1 MGVYWEMFWAFFRI
15 GAMTFGG
22 GYAMLPMMRQELIEK
37 TGWITEEELL
47 DYYAIGQCTP
57 GIIAVNTATFVG
69 NKLKGVLGG
78 MVATVGI
85 VAPSLVIIMVIAA
98 FLQNFAHIPQ
108 VQDAFSG
115 IRLVVIALI
124 LSTVIDLWK
133 KGVKNL
139 FGVCIVLFVVAVS
152 FVPGFNSVYSV
163 ILCGIAGIWYSR
175 RKGAEKG

>member
-1 MGVYWEMFWAFFRI
+1 MDIYWKMFWAFFRM

-22 GYAMLPMMRQELIEK
+22 GYAMLPIMKEELIEK

-69 NKLKGVLGG
+69 NKLKGVRG
-78 MVATVGI
+78 GI
-85 VAPSLVIIMVIAA
+85 VATAGMVMPSLIIIMVIAS

-115 IRLVVIALI
+115 IRIVVVALI

-133 KGVKNL
+133 KGVKNA
-139 FGVCIVLFVVAVS
+139 FGIAIVAFVVVVS
-152 FVPGFNSVYSV
+152 FIPGFNSVYSV
-163 ILCGIAGIWYSR
+163 VLCAVAGILYSR
-175 RKGAEKG
+175 KRGAKQ

>member
-1 MGVYWEMFWAFFRI
+1 MGVYWKMFWAFFRM

-69 NKLKGVLGG
+69 NKLKGVPG
-78 MVATVGI
+78 GI
-85 VAPSLVIIMVIAA
+85 VATAGMVSPSLIIIMVIAA
-98 FLQNFAHIPQ
+98 FLRNFADIPQ

-115 IRLVVIALI
+115 IRIVVIALI

-133 KGVKNL
+133 KGVKDV
-139 FGVCIVLFVVAVS
+139 FGVCIVLFVVVVS
-152 FVPGFNSVYSV
+152 FIPGFNSVYSV
-163 ILCGIAGIWYSR
+163 LLCGAAGILYSR
-175 RKGAEKG
+175 RKGAAK